1 MFVKELSRPDQRED
15 GRDRSGI
22 LDDLWGRTGCSRA
35 AVQGDEV
42 RPGLQRDF
50 KVGFWRTAALVNHLS
65 QLNDRCDLHGFL
77 KTLEK
82 LDLLICDEWGY
93 VPVSRDGAQLLF
105 QVVSACYEKRSMAIT
120 TNLEFG
126 RWVNI
131 FLDQTMTTALIDRL
145 VHHSHL
151 LIFDGE
157 SHRVKNSLM
166 RR

>member
-1 MFVKELSRPDQRED
+1 MFELLWHLIHNSSFDPVLQLSKRGRGLLAVLSPLCLYRRLFKLSATVQVAVLD
-15 GRDRSGI
+15 GFGYVCGAD
-22 LDDLWGRTGCSRA
+22 
-35 AVQGDEV
+35 V
-42 RPGLQRDF
+42 F
-50 KVGFWRTAALVNHLS
+50 GFFQVEQH
-65 QLNDRCDLHGFL
+65 CVP
-77 KTLEK
+77 K

-157 SHRVKNSLM
+157 SHRVRNSLM

>member
-1 MFVKELSRPDQRED
+1 MTAL
-15 GRDRSGI
+15 GI
-22 LDDLWGRTGCSRA
+22 EACKCN
-35 AVQGDEV
+35 
-42 RPGLQRDF
+42 F
-50 KVGFWRTAALVNHLS
+50 KVAFWRTAALVNHLI
-65 QLNDRCDLHGFL
+65 QLNDGGKLHEFL
-77 KTLEK
+77 KTIEK

-166 RR
+166 RQ

>member
-1 MFVKELSRPDQRED
+1 
-15 GRDRSGI
+15 
-22 LDDLWGRTGCSRA
+22 
-35 AVQGDEV
+35 V
-42 RPGLQRDF
+42 RNALCFALFSTPESALA
-50 KVGFWRTAALVNHLS
+50 AALEIQSSLCRRS
-65 QLNDRCDLHGFL
+65 PAAEG
-77 KTLEK
+77 TE
-82 LDLLICDEWGY
+82 EWGY

-105 QVVSACYEKRSMAIT
+105 QAVSACYEKRSMIIT

-145 VHHSHL
+145 VHYSHL

-157 SHRVKNSLM
+157 SHRVKTSLM